1 MQSTVKSGVRAIALF
16 EALKGLIALILSFAL
31 ISLRHRDL
39 NRIAGELIAALHLNS
54 EGWIANKI
62 NGFVSGLTPA
72 YIELFFVAILS
83 YALLRFIE
91 AYGLWRLRA
100 WAQWLGIISGAI
112 YIPIELYDI
121 FTRPSLIG
129 AGILIFNAAIVAYLF
144 YFRHEQKHD
153 AEIHRSAE
161 QSA

>member
-16 EALKGLIALILSFAL
+16 EALKGLVALVFSFIL

-39 NRIAGELIAALHLNS
+39 NQVAGELISTLHLNPQ
-54 EGWIANKI
+54 GWLAAKI
-62 NGFVSGLTPA
+62 SGFVSGLTPA
-72 YIELFFVAILS
+72 YIEIFFVAILS
-83 YALLRFIE
+83 YALLRFVE
-91 AYGLWRLRA
+91 SYGLWRLKP

-121 FTRPSLIG
+121 FVRPSLLG
-129 AGILIFNAAIVAYLF
+129 TVILIFNAAIVAYLY

-153 AEIHRSAE
+153 EELHKSMTGAA
-161 QSA
+161 

>member
-16 EALKGLIALILSFAL
+16 EALKGLVALVFSFILV
-31 ISLRHRDL
+31 SLRHRDL
-39 NRIAGELIAALHLNS
+39 NQFAGELFSTLHLNP
-54 EGWIANKI
+54 EGWLAAKI
-62 NGFVSGLTPA
+62 SGFVSGLTPA

-91 AYGLWRLRA
+91 AYGLWRLKP

-129 AGILIFNAAIVAYLF
+129 TMILIFNAAIVAYLY

-153 AEIHRSAE
+153 EEIHKSLTEA
-161 QSA
+161 A